1 MKRLLNQIPVKI
13 KGTNKSNHDFNAKMS
28 NLYLL
33 LRKRVSM
40 KEVFEVS
47 MNVNM
52 KTATDEIDIITERIL
67 SLIMDYDDY
76 CATKEEEMAHKNEM
90 PARILNLF

>member
-1 MKRLLNQIPVKI
+1 MVIGGLMKRLLNQIPVVIQGQK
-13 KGTNKSNHDFNAKMS
+13 KAPSDDFQAKMS

-47 MNVNM
+47 MNINM
-52 KTATDEIDIITERIL
+52 QKAHEDIDSITERIL
-67 SLIMDYDDY
+67 SVIMDYDDY
-76 CATKEEEMAHKNEM
+76 CQAKEEEMRHRNEM
-90 PARILNLF
+90 P